1 MEKSK
6 KIVIIGGVACGPKA
20 ASRARRLLPDAEI
33 TVIEQGE
40 LISYGSC
47 GIPLYLAGML
57 PDTDSLMTTA
67 AGLKR
72 DIEYFS
78 KEKDVHFLTKT
89 RAASIDRDKKE
100 VVVYRQEGNQED
112 RIPYDELVLAVGA
125 KPVIPDV
132 PGIDLKGV
140 TVLHHPG
147 QAEVIRAG
155 IKDGVKKITI
165 IGGGAIG
172 LEIAISLSGRGRE
185 ITLVERADQLMP
197 GVFDP
202 EIAALIRQ
210 ELEDNGVTVL
220 IGEGLKT
227 LKGDSQ
233 NQVKKFTTAKGI
245 YDTEMVILACG
256 VRPNVDLAQ
265 DCGLEIGETGAIKVN
280 EYLQTSDPSIY
291 AGGDCVENVHAVTGR
306 QVYVPLA
313 STSNKHGRVIGSNLA
328 GFKETFPGILGT
340 SALQVGEYNAG
351 KTGLTEKEAI
361 KLGYPV
367 ITTIVSGHD
376 TAHYH
381 PMHGKGIIKL
391 IAHRETGKLLGV
403 QVAGMAE
410 VIKRL
415 DVYAVAI
422 QLGADLD
429 QISKFDLGY
438 APPFATPIDLSI
450 HGANAL
456 NNLKQGL
463 VTGVAPRELQRML
476 AEKEDVTLLDVR
488 TADEAKRRPL
498 KGGLMVNIPLS
509 ELRERFGELSP
520 KRKIVTICPL
530 GVRAY
535 EAACFL
541 QGKQYQDVTF
551 LQGGISS
558 LPGLTDLD

>member
-1 MEKSK
+1 MEKQG
-6 KIVIIGGVACGPKA
+6 KIVIIGGVAAGPKA
-20 ASRARRLLPDAEI
+20 AARARRLMPDAKI

-57 PDTDSLMTTA
+57 PDIESLMTTA

-72 DIEYFS
+72 NVEFFL
-78 KEKDVHFLTKT
+78 KEKNVSVLTKT
-89 RAASIDRDKKE
+89 RASFIDREKKE
-100 VVVYRQEGNQED
+100 VVVSCLDKKKEE
-112 RIPYDELVLAVGA
+112 RIPYDRLVLAVGA
-125 KPVIPDV
+125 NPIIPDV

-147 QAEVIRAG
+147 QAQFIRTSL
-155 IKDGVKKITI
+155 KDGVKKITI

-172 LEIAISLSGRGRE
+172 VEVAASLVGRDRE
-185 ITLVERADQLMP
+185 IILVEKADQLMP

-202 EIAALIRQ
+202 EIAALIKQ

-220 IGEGLKT
+220 TGEGLKT

-233 NQVKKFTTAKGI
+233 NNVKRFTTVKGI
-245 YDTEMVILACG
+245 YETEMVILACG
-256 VRPNVDLAQ
+256 VRPNVELARE
-265 DCGLEIGETGAIKVN
+265 CGLAIGETGAIKVN
-280 EYLQTSDPSIY
+280 QYLQTSDPAIY
-291 AGGDCVENVHAVTGR
+291 AGGDCVENIHLVTGR
-306 QVYVPLA
+306 PVYVPLA

-328 GFKETFPGILGT
+328 GLKETFPGILGT
-340 SALQVGEYNAG
+340 SAIQVGEYNAG
-351 KTGLTEKEAI
+351 KTGLTEKEAV

-367 ITTIVSGHD
+367 VTTIVSGHD

-381 PMHGKGIIKL
+381 PMHGKGIVKL
-391 IAHRETGKLLGV
+391 IAHKETGRLLGA

-410 VIKRL
+410 VINRL

-438 APPFATPIDLSI
+438 APPFATPLDLSI

-463 VTGVAPRELQRML
+463 VKGISPRELQCML

-488 TADEAKRRPL
+488 TRVEAKQRPI
-498 KGGLMVNIPLS
+498 KGFVVNIPLS
-509 ELRERFGELSP
+509 ELRERYGELST
-520 KRKIVTICPL
+520 KRRIVTVCPL

-541 QGKQYQDVTF
+541 QGKGYQETFF
-551 LQGGISS
+551 LQGGISA
-558 LPGLTDLD
+558 LPGLIDLD